1 MEQLLYIRDTIKGFF
16 GRYDGYIR
24 SVLRFLLCLIVLLSI
39 NSSLGYME
47 RLKSMPIVLIISLL
61 CSFLPAN
68 IIVFFAALF
77 VAAHSYGVSLE
88 SAVIVTVLF
97 FLMFLLYYRY
107 SPKDTLA
114 VLLTPL
120 CFVFKVPYLI
130 PLVFGLVGT
139 PLSAIS
145 VSCGVVAYYVIG
157 YLSSNYTVITGMTA
171 ENTVMRFR
179 FILDGMLRNREMMVM
194 IIGFSVTVIVV
205 NVIKRFYFKFAWPV
219 AIFAGTLTDILV
231 IAIAASKTGAKISGG
246 ALVAGSLFSMLIA
259 VIVKFFIFTVDYEK
273 TERVQFEDDDYY
285 YYVKAVPKIKSRG
298 YKGTK

>member
-16 GRYDGYIR
+16 GRFDGYIR
-24 SVLRFLLCLIVLLSI
+24 SGLKFLLCLVVLLSI
-39 NSSLGYME
+39 NGSLGYME
-47 RLKSMPIVLIISLL
+47 RLKSTPVVLIISLL

-88 SAVIVTVLF
+88 CAVIVTVLF

-120 CFVFKVPYLI
+120 CFFFKIPYLM

-145 VSCGVVAYYVIG
+145 VSCGVVAYYVIR
-157 YLSSNYTVITGMTA
+157 YLSENFSVITAMTD
-171 ENTVMRFR
+171 ENTVARFR
-179 FILDGMLRNREMMVM
+179 FILDGMLKNKEMMVM
-194 IIGFSVTVIVV
+194 AIGFSATVIVV
-205 NVIKRFYFKFAWPV
+205 NVIKRFYFRYAWPV
-219 AIFAGTLTDILV
+219 AIFAGSLTDILV
-231 IAIAASKTGAKISGG
+231 VAIAASRTGAKISGG
-246 ALVAGSLFSMLIA
+246 LLILESLISMLIA
-259 VIVKFFIFTVDYEK
+259 FVIKFFIFTVDYEK

-285 YYVKAVPKIKSRG
+285 YYVKAVPKIKSRQ
-298 YKGTK
+298 YKG

>member
-16 GRYDGYIR
+16 GRYDGYIK

-219 AIFAGTLTDILV
+219 AIFVGTLTDILV

-259 VIVKFFIFTVDYEK
+259 VVVKFFIFTVDYEK

-285 YYVKAVPKIKSRG
+285 YYVKAVPKIKAKG
-298 YKGTK
+298 YKGIK